1 MLAAST
7 VKMSGSEKKKKHKR
21 TRTQATKVLVKPYD
35 NFPIKGNV

>member
-7 VKMSGSEKKKKHKR
+7 VKMSGSEKKKHKR
-21 TRTQATKVLVKPYD
+21 TRTQATKVLVNPYD